1 MLMSHILFEK
11 MDGVGVVTFNR
22 TSALNALNTEVLG
35 ALERLVEEVKKDDSL
50 RVLVFTGAGK
60 AFVAGADIKEMSTMS
75 AEEARQFAGRGQ
87 RVFSEIEKMDKVTI
101 AAVNGFALGGGCE
114 MALACDIRLAGTKAK
129 FGQPEVKLGIT
140 PGFAGSQRL
149 PKLIGVSHAKYM
161 ILTGDMIGADKALE
175 LGLVSGVYEDVLEEA
190 ISLGSRIARNAP
202 LALSYSKKAIDEGLT
217 VPLEQGNRIEA
228 AYFGLSFA
236 TEDQKRGMKA
246 FIEKEEVEF
255 KGR

>member
-1 MLMSHILFEK
+1 MSHILFEK
-11 MDGVGVVTFNR
+11 VDGVGVVTFNR

-35 ALERLVEEVKKDDSL
+35 ALERLVEEVKTDDSL

-60 AFVAGADIKEMSTMS
+60 AFVAGADIKEMATMS

-190 ISLGSRIARNAP
+190 VSLGSRIARNAP

>member
-1 MLMSHILFEK
+1 MSHILFEK
-11 MDGVGVVTFNR
+11 VDGVGVVTFNR

-35 ALERLVEEVKKDDSL
+35 ALERLVEEVKTDDSL

-60 AFVAGADIKEMSTMS
+60 AFVAGADIKEMATMS

-114 MALACDIRLAGTKAK
+114 MALACDIRLAGIKAK

-190 ISLGSRIARNAP
+190 VSLGSRIARNAP

>member
-1 MLMSHILFEK
+1 MSHILFEK
-11 MDGVGVVTFNR
+11 VDGVGVVTFNR

-35 ALERLVEEVKKDDSL
+35 ALERLVEEVKTDDSL

-60 AFVAGADIKEMSTMS
+60 AFVAGADIKEMATMS

-114 MALACDIRLAGTKAK
+114 MALACDIRLGGTKAK

-190 ISLGSRIARNAP
+190 VSLGSRIARNAP

>member
-1 MLMSHILFEK
+1 MSHILFEK